1 MRVFFAAMMVALLAG
16 PAYAQTQQPIPR
28 YGDTAKSK
36 SPQEIAAEKE
46 AERAYQRSL
55 GNIPDQ
61 GPTDPW
67 GNVRSD
73 GVPKPASKTPPTKRA
88 KVDATAK

>member
-1 MRVFFAAMMVALLAG
+1 MRVFLAVTMVALLAG
-16 PAYAQTQQPIPR
+16 SAYAQTQQPVPR

-73 GVPKPASKTPPTKRA
+73 SAPKPAAKTSPAKRA
-88 KVDATAK
+88 KVDSTAK